1 MAGWYNKGKA
11 ALADGTADWDTTD
24 IRALLVRS
32 TYTFSPDHNFVS
44 DVTANEASGTGYA
57 RKTTTRSVVEND
69 TNDRAEL
76 TVTSLTWT
84 AADFGA
90 VNGLVLYVYNAADA
104 SASLLSYH
112 DFTEVTTNGGDLTVS
127 FASNNATLVS

>member
-11 ALADGTADWDTTD
+11 ALANGTADWDTTD

-32 TYTFSPDHNFVS
+32 TYAFSPDHDFVS
-44 DVTANEASGTGYA
+44 GLTGEASGTGYA
-57 RKTTTRSVVEND
+57 RKTTTRTVVEND

-76 TVTSLTWT
+76 TVAGLTWT
-84 AADFGA
+84 SADFGA
-90 VNGLVLYVYNAADA
+90 VNGLVLYVQNASDA
-104 SASLLSYH
+104 AAELLSYH